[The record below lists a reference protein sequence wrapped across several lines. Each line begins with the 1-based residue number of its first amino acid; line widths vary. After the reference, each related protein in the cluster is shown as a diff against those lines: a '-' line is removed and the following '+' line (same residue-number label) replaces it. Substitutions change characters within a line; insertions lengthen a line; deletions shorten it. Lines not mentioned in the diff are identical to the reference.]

1 MNLQDDRGNGDG
13 RLRVLYVDDED
24 MARKYFVRAVGAE
37 FDVRAA
43 DGVDTALATLAA
55 AQDEGSGF
63 DVLVTDYR
71 MPLRVGGELLRH
83 VERHHPHIVRIL
95 VTAYAD
101 KQVLLDTVSGG
112 EIFRVLEKPL
122 DLETLR
128 ATLHLAG
135 QRVRER
141 GQRRATLTA
150 IEEALAFLAHQLNTP
165 LATIAQFAQGIQRR
179 GPGARAGDGAQAAEP
194 DSAGL
199 ATAAAGIND
208 HARYCQAVL
217 AGFVDSVRR
226 AGGSA
231 AEGSS
236 ARQLV
241 AALLESYPL
250 TPSQRAAISLDVR
263 GDFPVA
269 VLSNCVALVLSS
281 VLSNALRAVDGHP
294 APALVFTV
302 QAEPAPLIRL
312 RDNGSGIPP
321 AILARLLQDP
331 ITMHAGTGNGG
342 EQHDAGGGW
351 GLIFCNR
358 IMQSFGGG
366 IVVES
371 EHGRYTTATLAFPA
385 AVLIKEHHDR
395 P

>member
-1 MNLQDDRGNGDG
+1 MNLLDG
-13 RLRVLYVDDED
+13 HANDRLRVLYVDDEE
-24 MARKYFVRAVGAE
+24 MARKYFVRACSTE
-37 FDVRAA
+37 FDVHAA
-43 DGVDTALATLAA
+43 DGVDAALLMLDAA
-55 AQDEGSGF
+55 GEGGGAGF

-101 KQVLLDTVSGG
+101 KQVLLDTGNGG

-122 DLETLR
+122 DLETVR
-128 ATLHLAG
+128 STLHLAG
-135 QRVRER
+135 QRARER

-165 LATIAQFAQGIQRR
+165 LATIAQFADGIVRR
-179 GPGARAGDGAQAAEP
+179 GPGGAADDQPAAAARTGADAATP
-194 DSAGL
+194 LVS
-199 ATAAAGIND
+199 AAAGIHD

-217 AGFVDSVRR
+217 AGFVDSARR
-226 AGGSA
+226 AGVQGDA
-231 AEGSS
+231 GTRS
-236 ARQLV
+236 ARQMVL
-241 AALLESYPL
+241 ALLAQYPL
-250 TPSQRAAISLDVR
+250 TPAQRGIISLDVR

-269 VLSNCVALVLSS
+269 VLANCVALVLSS
-281 VLSNALRAVDGHP
+281 LLSNALRAVDGHP

-302 QAEPAPLIRL
+302 QAEPAPQIQLS
-312 RDNGSGIPP
+312 DNGSGIPP

-331 ITMHAGTGNGG
+331 ITMHGDG
-342 EQHDAGGGW
+342 EQRGASGW

-366 IVVES
+366 IGVES
-371 EHGRYTTATLAFPA
+371 EHGRRTTATLTFPA
-385 AVLIKEHHDR
+385 LIKEHHDR